1 MLEELLD
8 RFGEMPKAVMNLL
21 SIARLKALAH
31 RCYVTEIK
39 QIGRDMKITLY
50 ENAKLNPTGIPA
62 LMQKYRRGL
71 QFKNEQE
78 PKILFTPEG
87 SGNVLTALTDLLTE
101 LEQLVEE

>member
-1 MLEELLD
+1 
-8 RFGEMPKAVMNLL
+8 
-21 SIARLKALAH
+21 
-31 RCYVTEIK
+31 
-39 QIGRDMKITLY
+39 MKITLY
-50 ENAKLNPTGIPA
+50 ENAKLNPVGFPA
-62 LMQKYRRGL
+62 LMTEVRRGL

>member
-1 MLEELLD
+1 MCK
-8 RFGEMPKAVMNLL
+8 R
-21 SIARLKALAH
+21 I
-31 RCYVTEIK
+31 VTGKYTVPVTFQDKTFIRMDDIFEIK

-50 ENAKLNPTGIPA
+50 ENAKLNPVGFPA

>member
-50 ENAKLNPTGIPA
+50 ENAKLNPVGFPA
-62 LMQKYRRGL
+62 LMQKYRRGHSV
-71 QFKNEQE
+71 QKRAGTEDFIYTGGKRKCADS
-78 PKILFTPEG
+78 PYG
-87 SGNVLTALTDLLTE
+87 SADRA
-101 LEQLVEE
+101 

>member
-1 MLEELLD
+1 MKKRIISLLLAAAMTFSLTACGGNSSDDKKEET
-8 RFGEMPKAVMNLL
+8 K
-21 SIARLKALAH
+21 
-31 RCYVTEIK
+31 TE
-39 QIGRDMKITLY
+39 ITLY
-50 ENAKLNPTGIPA
+50 ENAKLNPVGIPA